1 MTARLGFGLR
11 RGGAAALAGVL
22 LLTGCSGGSE
32 PSETA
37 APAPTTPPTQST
49 PTAAPF
55 NPCDDLTAALV
66 GRALGAEVRKE
77 TGSSSTLRCAF
88 LPTETGGPTLNV
100 TYLDFDGDFEQ
111 AWASMGTI
119 DGTVTDVDVAG
130 ARAARLVVNARDDA
144 VLVTGF
150 VQVGG
155 LLQTVNAVQ
164 LAPYDESGAT
174 AAVTTVLARLAKAEL
189 SRS

>member
-1 MTARLGFGLR
+1 MTSTIRLR
-11 RGGAAALAGVL
+11 VVAALATAL
-22 LLTGCSGGSE
+22 LLTGCSGGAVDT
-32 PSETA
+32 ETA
-37 APAPTTPPTQST
+37 TPTST
-49 PTAAPF
+49 PTSTASTPAAAPF

-66 GRALGAEVRKE
+66 GRALGAEVSKE
-77 TGSSSTLRCAF
+77 TGSGSNLRCAF
-88 LPTETGGPTLNV
+88 LPKQTGGPTLNV
-100 TYLDFDGDFEQ
+100 TYLDFAGDFDE
-111 AWASMGTI
+111 AWAAMGTI

-130 ARAARLVVNARDDA
+130 AQAARLVVNTRDDA

-164 LAPYDESGAT
+164 LAPYDEARST
-174 AAVTTVLARLAKAEL
+174 AAVTTVLTRLAKAEL